1 MSIITK
7 NKNGNNVLL
16 LFEDGITIDQK
27 LPKWVNAAKE
37 LSERKAK
44 KTSEGSV
51 RIVSRETR
59 AWQNESGEYNSYS
72 NMDTPFTIY
81 TTPEHYEIQENVN
94 FDDIAAANLKELT
107 VLIKAG
113 EINNILAGYTGMNA
127 NGRSVISN
135 EWTVQ
140 QMPINANDGVFTKMR
155 KKANNWLAKKLEKKP
170 EFDAIQFF
178 TNVKLTSKEGAITYR
193 DRVSKYLQAIHN
205 ASAVGQTAL
214 LEQLLSE
221 MIANKYE
228 ALLNSKGCY
237 YAIGEADVVKFAEK
251 TERGVNLCYL
261 KNFIRPLPQEVVDK
275 LNEVNS
281 YEVFDNYVVMHYDP
295 ANKAHKETRKEEA
308 KRKDPILFGVIS
320 GSRKLYYITDWV
332 DEVCD
337 LTLEKFVDTLG
348 AKKSDFLEGE
358 EPKKEKK
365 KEEKPAEDAPAKK
378 TPKKTTK
385 KSKKE

>member
-1 MSIITK
+1 MSIIIK
-7 NKNGNNVLL
+7 DKNGNNALM
-16 LFEDGITIDQK
+16 LFEDGIVIDQK

-37 LSERKAK
+37 LSERNAK
-44 KTSEGSV
+44 KTPGGSV
-51 RIVSRETR
+51 KIVSRETR
-59 AWQNESGEYNSYS
+59 NWQNQSGEYESYS

-81 TTPEHYEIQENVN
+81 TTPEHYEIQEKVN

-113 EINNILAGYTGMNA
+113 EINNILSGYTGMNA

-135 EWTVQ
+135 NWNVRET
-140 QMPINANDGVFTKMR
+140 PIMADDGVFTKIR
-155 KKANNWLAKKLEKKP
+155 KKANNWLAAKLEKKP

-228 ALLNSKGCY
+228 ALLNAKGCY
-237 YAIGEADVVKFAEK
+237 YAIGESDVVKFAEK

-295 ANKAHKETRKEEA
+295 QNKAHKETKKEEA

-348 AKKSDFLEGE
+348 AKKSDFLEGG
-358 EPKKEKK
+358 EPK
-365 KEEKPAEDAPAKK
+365 KEEKPADEAPQKK

>member
-1 MSIITK
+1 MSIIIK
-7 NKNGNNVLL
+7 DKNGNNALM
-16 LFEDGITIDQK
+16 LFEDGIVIDQK
-27 LPKWVNAAKE
+27 LPKWVNASKE
-37 LSERKAK
+37 LSERNAK
-44 KTSEGSV
+44 KTSGGSV
-51 RIVSRETR
+51 KIVSRETR
-59 AWQNESGEYNSYS
+59 NWQNQSGEYESYS

-81 TTPEHYEIQENVN
+81 TTPEHYEIQEKVN

-113 EINNILAGYTGMNA
+113 EINNILSGYTGMNG

-135 EWTVQ
+135 NWNVRET
-140 QMPINANDGVFTKMR
+140 PIMADDGVFTKI
-155 KKANNWLAKKLEKKP
+155 KKRANNWLAAKLEKKP

-228 ALLNSKGCY
+228 ALLNAKGCY
-237 YAIGEADVVKFAEK
+237 YAISEADVVKFVEK

-295 ANKAHKETRKEEA
+295 KNKAHKETKKEEA

-348 AKKSDFLEGE
+348 AKKSDFLEGG
-358 EPKKEKK
+358 EPT
-365 KEEKPAEDAPAKK
+365 KEEKPAEEKKEAPK
-378 TPKKTTK
+378 KKTTK
-385 KSKKE
+385 KTKKSE

>member
-1 MSIITK
+1 MSIIIK
-7 NKNGNNVLL
+7 DKNGNNALM
-16 LFEDGITIDQK
+16 LFEDGIVIDQK
-27 LPKWVNAAKE
+27 LPKWVNASKE
-37 LSERKAK
+37 LSERNAK
-44 KTSEGSV
+44 KTSGGSV
-51 RIVSRETR
+51 KIVSRETR
-59 AWQNESGEYNSYS
+59 NWQNQSGEYESYS

-81 TTPEHYEIQENVN
+81 TTPEHYEIQETVN

-113 EINNILAGYTGMNA
+113 EINNILSGYTGMNG

-135 EWTVQ
+135 NWNVRET
-140 QMPINANDGVFTKMR
+140 PIMANDGVFTKI
-155 KKANNWLAKKLEKKP
+155 KKRANNWLASKLEKKP

-237 YAIGEADVVKFAEK
+237 YAIGESDVVKFAEK

-295 ANKAHKETRKEEA
+295 QNKAHKETKKEEA

-348 AKKSDFLEGE
+348 AKKSDFLEGG
-358 EPKKEKK
+358 EPEKPK
-365 KEEKPAEDAPAKK
+365 KEEKPSEEP
-378 TPKKTTK
+378 PKKKASK

>member
-7 NKNGNNVLL
+7 DKNGNNVLL
-16 LFEDGITIDQK
+16 LFEDGIVIDQN
-27 LPKWVNAAKE
+27 LPKWVNASKE
-37 LSERKAK
+37 LSERNAK
-44 KTSEGSV
+44 KTSGGSV
-51 RIVSRETR
+51 KIVSRETR
-59 AWQNESGEYNSYS
+59 NWQNQNGEYESYS

-81 TTPEHYEIQENVN
+81 TTPDHYEIQEKVN

-113 EINNILAGYTGMNA
+113 EINNILSGYTGMNA
-127 NGRSVISN
+127 NGRSVISGGWN
-135 EWTVQ
+135 VRET
-140 QMPINANDGVFTKMR
+140 PIMADDGVFTKI
-155 KKANNWLAKKLEKKP
+155 KKRANNWLAAKLEKKP

-237 YAIGEADVVKFAEK
+237 YAIGESDVVKFAEK

-295 ANKAHKETRKEEA
+295 QNKAHKETKKEEA

-348 AKKSDFLEGE
+348 AEKSDFLEGD
-358 EPKKEKK
+358 EPK
-365 KEEKPAEDAPAKK
+365 KEEKPSKEPPKK
-378 TPKKTTK
+378 KAPKKTTK